1 MVEIDFKD
9 LCVFEQLLK
18 EKCERLSKGLKM
30 IESSPNTHLIDS
42 FKSDLF
48 FYSSLY
54 DDVVDKL
61 LELGF
66 KK

>member
-1 MVEIDFKD
+1 MIQIDFKD

-30 IESSPNTHLIDS
+30 IVHSHNVHLIES
-42 FKSDLF
+42 FRSDLF

-54 DDVVDKL
+54 DDIVDKL
-61 LELGF
+61 LELGP